1 MTCSSVSDGSRRPKC
16 KRAEWA
22 NPLRRR
28 PTDGA
33 AVGVGGGAA
42 TPTTVMG
49 DEELEGGPELDAA
62 EAVAEVEAE
71 PFNVRLPAPF

>member
-1 MTCSSVSDGSRRPKC
+1 MTCSSVSDGSRKPKC
-16 KRAEWA
+16 ARAEWA

-28 PTDGA
+28 PNDGDA
-33 AVGVGGGAA
+33 ATVGVGAV

-71 PFNVRLPAPF
+71 PFIERLPAPF